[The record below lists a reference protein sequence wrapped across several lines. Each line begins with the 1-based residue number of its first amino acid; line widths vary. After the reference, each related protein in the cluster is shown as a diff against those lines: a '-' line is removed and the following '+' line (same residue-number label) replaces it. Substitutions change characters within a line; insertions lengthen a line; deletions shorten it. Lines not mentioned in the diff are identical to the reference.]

1 MKDLFHI
8 VDEAQVILK
17 SGGVFYQRK
26 VYRRGRR
33 LYAEH
38 GGGFIRLGLH
48 DASESVCSED
58 GLIILELVGDKAK
71 QQELFNAL
79 KKVPCLNVKLETLAI
94 DNCPK

>member
-33 LYAEH
+33 LYAGH

-48 DASESVCSED
+48 DATSCPKVSLESLDNPAETMITFD
-58 GLIILELVGDKAK
+58 K
-71 QQELFNAL
+71 QQGPIWAGEQ
-79 KKVPCLNVKLETLAI
+79 
-94 DNCPK
+94 

>member
-1 MKDLFHI
+1 MAKNIML
-8 VDEAQVILK
+8 VLVGKRRESAAQVQKLLTDYGCYIK
-17 SGGVFYQRK
+17 T
-26 VYRRGRR
+26 
-33 LYAEH
+33 
-38 GGGFIRLGLH
+38 RLGLH

-71 QQELFNAL
+71 QQELFSAL

>member
-1 MKDLFHI
+1 MAKNIML
-8 VDEAQVILK
+8 VLVGKRRESAVQVQKLLTDYGCYIK
-17 SGGVFYQRK
+17 T
-26 VYRRGRR
+26 
-33 LYAEH
+33 
-38 GGGFIRLGLH
+38 RLGLH

-79 KKVPCLNVKLETLAI
+79 KNVPCLNVKLETLAI

>member
-1 MKDLFHI
+1 MAKNIML
-8 VDEAQVILK
+8 VLVGKRRESAAQVQKLLTDYGCYIK
-17 SGGVFYQRK
+17 T
-26 VYRRGRR
+26 
-33 LYAEH
+33 
-38 GGGFIRLGLH
+38 RLGLH